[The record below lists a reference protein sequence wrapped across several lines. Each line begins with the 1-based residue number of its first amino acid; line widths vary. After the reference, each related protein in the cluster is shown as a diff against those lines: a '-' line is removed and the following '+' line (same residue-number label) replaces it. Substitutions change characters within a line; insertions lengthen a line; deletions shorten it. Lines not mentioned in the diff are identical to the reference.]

1 MCSKNYSKM
10 GRQFL
15 VTALLFIFGAAMLFA
30 QPGGRN
36 MKITAQGTVVD
47 SKTSE
52 PLIGVAVKVTSSDG
66 GTGTFGISDSDGNF
80 TFEVSPGK
88 YSLEFTYVGYKE
100 LHKDVQL
107 FPNRTKI
114 GTFKMKEDPRVLA
127 EVETIG
133 HSQRIK
139 QKGDTL
145 AYNADAYKVQDG
157 ASAEELVGKMPGIE
171 VTGDGVKAQ
180 GETVQKILVDGKEF
194 FDNDVKMALRSL
206 PAEVLESVNIFDKKS
221 DQAEFTGIDDGETV
235 KAMDLITKAYRR
247 NGVFGKV
254 FGGVG
259 NNFDFDNGYWNT
271 GFNINVFNGDRR
283 LTFQGMSNNVNERNF
298 SNDDMAAGGGMMGGR
313 QWGSNGVARTNGLGI
328 NYNDVFKDGKVE
340 TELSYFFNQGRTA
353 SADSSYTDNFE
364 RSLDDGTIIAPS
376 ARYSASSSLNHSMSH
391 RIGGRITIKP
401 SANDEIMIRPN
412 INFQSSDGNSLSA
425 SRSWNH
431 ALNEVS
437 IDGVP
442 QKLWDDVLSSNN
454 NIGTSESDSWNVR
467 TNILWRHR
475 LNKPGRT
482 FSTSVN
488 LGASGSDSEST
499 TIKDIF
505 TGGISRQDNQKNNNE
520 NNNSNIGGNI
530 QWTEP
535 LATGLNLS
543 LRYDVSFNRSKRE
556 TNIDMFND
564 ADFKQ
569 FKEHDIYNSNTYEQ
583 KNLRNSGEIG
593 LNYNYQKFRVNATA
607 RLQHSNLKGDQDYFL
622 LDANDANNRSFSTS
636 KNYVSFLPNIRIEYT
651 TAGGTQFRINYRS
664 NSNNPSIN
672 NLQESVNTT
681 NPLNYSTGN
690 KNLDQS
696 TSHNVNFNMIYT
708 NTETAQNFMIFGG
721 FNATQD
727 QISNQQLVNRTT
739 TPMEFS
745 KLNQAS
751 RELIGINSN
760 NRAVMDNL
768 TLAAGG
774 SFTRPINRDGYKSVF
789 LNFGYGFPFDLIMS
803 NVNLSVGGNYGLNPS
818 NQLYFLGNTD
828 KDGNY
833 VLTSVESKTR
843 SYSLNPRLHISSNIS
858 TDLNFNLMYAPT
870 FQWNDDSN
878 ANTQNRDYI
887 NHNLNASLNWTFWN
901 GFTTDQALNY
911 SRFGGPAQP
920 EAIEQWIWNASLGK
934 KFLKGNKAEI
944 KLQAYDILGS
954 NKGFSRSVGD
964 NSISSTYRNFMPR
977 YFLCTFTYK
986 ITAYRAAGKQATRT
1000 EDEGFGGGFP
1010 GGGFPGGGFPGGG
1023 GRGGF
1028 GGGGRP
1034 F

>member
-1 MCSKNYSKM
+1 MSCRSNW
-10 GRQFL
+10 GRKCVMALFFL
-15 VTALLFIFGAAMLFA
+15 VFGVTMMMA
-30 QPGGRN
+30 QPGRGN
-36 MKITAQGTVVD
+36 FKVLANGVVVD
-47 SKTSE
+47 SKTEE

-66 GTGTFGISDSDGNF
+66 GTGTFGISDSDGKF
-80 TFEVSPGK
+80 SFEVNRPGK
-88 YSLEFTYVGYKE
+88 YTLEFTYVGYKE
-100 LHKDVQL
+100 LHKDVNIM
-107 FPNRTKI
+107 PNRGKL
-114 GTFKMKEDPRVLA
+114 GTFKMKEDPKMLA

-171 VTGDGVKAQ
+171 VSSDGVKAQ

-221 DQAEFTGIDDGETV
+221 DQAEFTGVDDGETV
-235 KAMDLITKAYRR
+235 KAMDLITKSYRR

-254 FGGVG
+254 FGGIG
-259 NNFDFDNGYWNT
+259 NNFDWNNGYWNT
-271 GFNINVFNGDRR
+271 GFNLNVFNGDRR

-298 SNDDMAAGGGMMGGR
+298 SNDDMAAGGGMMMGR
-313 QWGSNGVARTNGLGI
+313 QWGAQGVARTNGFGV
-328 NYNDVFKDGKVE
+328 NYSDSFKGGKIA
-340 TELSYFFNQGRTA
+340 TELSYFFNQGRTV

-364 RSLDDGTIIAPS
+364 RTMENGTKIDPS
-376 ARYSASSSLNHSMSH
+376 SRYSASSSLNHSMSH

-401 SANDEIMIRPN
+401 SANDEIMIRPSL
-412 INFQSSDGNSLSA
+412 NFQSSDGNNMSE
-425 SRSWNH
+425 SRSWNY
-431 ALNEVS
+431 ALDKVS

-442 QKLWDDVLSSNN
+442 QAMWDSVLSRNN

-467 TNILWRHR
+467 ANVLWRHR
-475 LNKPGRT
+475 LTKPGRT
-482 FSTSVN
+482 FSMSVN
-488 LGASGSDSEST
+488 TGASGSKSEST
-499 TIKDIF
+499 TIKDII
-505 TGGISRQDNQKNNNE
+505 TGLTERHDNQMNKND
-520 NNNSNIGGNI
+520 NNNSSIGGNL

-535 LATGLNLS
+535 LAKGLNLS
-543 LRYDVSFNRSKRE
+543 LRYDINFNRSERE
-556 TNIDMFND
+556 SNIDMYND
-564 ADFKQ
+564 KDFKS
-569 FKEHDIYNSNTYEQ
+569 FLEHDKYNSNTYTQ
-583 KNLRNSGEIG
+583 KNLRNSGEVG
-593 LNYNYQKFRVNATA
+593 LSYNYQKLRINATT
-607 RLQHSNLKGDQDYFL
+607 RFENSKLDGEQDYFL
-622 LDANDANNRSFSTS
+622 LSANDANNRSFKTS
-636 KNYVSFLPNIRIEYT
+636 KSYFSVLPNVRIEYT
-651 TAGGTQFRINYRS
+651 TKGGTQFRVNYRS

-721 FNATQD
+721 FNTTQN

-739 TPMEFS
+739 SPMAFA
-745 KLNQAS
+745 KLNAEA
-751 RELIGINSN
+751 RELLGINADN
-760 NRAVMDNL
+760 KAVMDNL
-768 TLAAGG
+768 SLAAGG
-774 SFTRPINRDGYKSVF
+774 SFTRPVNRDGYKSLFV
-789 LNFGYGFPFDLIMS
+789 NFGYGFPFDLIMS
-803 NVNLSVGGNYGLNPS
+803 NVNISVGGNYGINPS

-828 KDGNY
+828 QQGNY
-833 VLTSVESKTR
+833 MITSVESKTR
-843 SYSLNPRLHISSNIS
+843 SFSLNPRLHISSNIS
-858 TDLNFNLMYAPT
+858 PDLNFNIMYMPS
-870 FQWNDDSN
+870 FQWIDDTQ

-901 GFTTDQALNY
+901 GFTTDQAVNY

-920 EAIEQWIWNASLGK
+920 EAIEQVIWNASLGK

-964 NSISSTYRNFMPR
+964 NSISQSYRNFMPR

-986 ITAYRAAGKQATRT
+986 ITAYRASGKRATNT
-1000 EDEGFGGGFP
+1000 EEGPGFPGGFP
-1010 GGGFPGGGFPGGG
+1010 GGGFPGGG
-1023 GRGGF
+1023 RGF
-1028 GGGGRP
+1028 GGPGR

>member
-1 MCSKNYSKM
+1 MKSSRNWGLKCVM
-10 GRQFL
+10 
-15 VTALLFIFGAAMLFA
+15 ALLFIAMSVTMMLA
-30 QPGGRN
+30 QPGRGGFKVAVN
-36 MKITAQGTVVD
+36 GVVVD
-47 SKTSE
+47 SKTEE

-66 GTGTFGISDSDGNF
+66 GTGTFGISDSDGKF
-80 TFEVSPGK
+80 SFEVNRPGK

-100 LHKDVQL
+100 LHKDVNIM
-107 FPNRTKI
+107 PNRAKL
-114 GTFKMKEDPRVLA
+114 GTFKMKEDPKMLA

-171 VTGDGVKAQ
+171 VTGEGVKAQ

-221 DQAEFTGIDDGETV
+221 DQAEFTGVDDGETV
-235 KAMDLITKAYRR
+235 KAMDLITKSYRR

-254 FGGVG
+254 FGGIG
-259 NNFDFDNGYWNT
+259 NNFDWNQGYWNT
-271 GFNINVFNGDRR
+271 GFNLNIFNGDRR
-283 LTFQGMSNNVNERNF
+283 ITLQGMSNNVNERNF
-298 SNDDMAAGGGMMGGR
+298 SNDDMAAMGGMMGGR
-313 QWGSNGVARTNGLGI
+313 QWGATGVARTNGLGM
-328 NYNDVFKDGKVE
+328 NFSDSYKQGKVNVE
-340 TELSYFFNQGRTA
+340 MSYFFNQGRTV

-364 RSLDDGTIIAPS
+364 RTLADGTKIDPS

-391 RIGGRITIKP
+391 RIGGRITFRPTAK
-401 SANDEIMIRPN
+401 DEIMIRPSL
-412 INFQSSDGNSLSA
+412 NFQNSDGNNSSE
-425 SRSWNH
+425 SRSWNY
-431 ALNEVS
+431 ALDRVN

-442 QKLWDDVLSSNN
+442 QALWDSVLSRSSNN
-454 NIGTSESDSWNVR
+454 GESVSDSWNVR
-467 TNILWRHR
+467 ANMLWRHR
-475 LNKPGRT
+475 LEKPGRT
-482 FSTSVN
+482 FSASVN
-488 LGASGSDSEST
+488 VGASGSDSESK

-505 TGGISRQDNQKNNNE
+505 TGGVSRLDNQKNNNQ
-520 NNNSNIGGNI
+520 NNNSNFGGNL

-535 LATGLNLS
+535 LAKGLNLS
-543 LRYDVSFNRSKRE
+543 LRYDISFNRSERE
-556 TNIDMFND
+556 SKIDMYDD
-564 ADFKQ
+564 ADFRKLL
-569 FKEHDIYNSNTYEQ
+569 EHDKYNSNTYTQ
-583 KNLRNSGEIG
+583 KNLRNSGEVG
-593 LNYNYQKFRVNATA
+593 LTYNYQKLRINATA

-622 LDANDANNRSFSTS
+622 LDASDANNRSFSTS
-636 KNYVSFLPNIRIEYT
+636 KNYVSLLPNVRIEYT
-651 TAGGTQFRINYRS
+651 TKGGTQFRINYRS
-664 NSNNPSIN
+664 NSSNPSIN

-739 TPMEFS
+739 SPMAFT
-745 KLNQAS
+745 KLNAEA
-751 RELIGINSN
+751 RELLGINGE
-760 NRAVMDNL
+760 NRAVMENL
-768 TLAAGG
+768 SLAAGG
-774 SFTRPINRDGYKSVF
+774 SFTRPVNRDGYKSVF

-803 NVNLSVGGNYGLNPS
+803 NVNLSIGGNYGINPS

-828 KDGNY
+828 KAGNY
-833 VLTSVESKTR
+833 MITSVESKTR

-858 TDLNFNLMYAPT
+858 TDLNFNLMYAPS
-870 FQWNDDSN
+870 FQWIDDTQ

-901 GFTTDQALNY
+901 GFTTDQAVNY

-920 EAIEQWIWNASLGK
+920 EAIEQVVWNASIGK

-944 KLQAYDILGS
+944 KLQAFDILGS

-964 NSISSTYRNFMPR
+964 NSISQTYRNFMPR

-986 ITAYRAAGKQATRT
+986 ITAYRASGKQSTRT
-1000 EDEGFGGGFP
+1000 EGDGPGFP
-1010 GGGFPGGGFPGGG
+1010 GGGFPGGGPGGFGG
-1023 GRGGF
+1023 GRGF
-1028 GGGGRP
+1028 GGGGR

>member
-1 MCSKNYSKM
+1 MSCRSNW
-10 GRQFL
+10 GRKCVMALFFL
-15 VTALLFIFGAAMLFA
+15 CLGVTMLMA
-30 QPGGRN
+30 QPGRGGWSV
-36 MKITAQGTVVD
+36 IASGTVLD
-47 SKTSE
+47 SKTDE
-52 PLIGVAVKVTSSDG
+52 PLVGVAVKVTSSDG
-66 GTGTFGISDSDGNF
+66 GTGTFGISDTDGKF
-80 TFEVSPGK
+80 SFEVKRPGK
-88 YSLEFTYVGYKE
+88 YTLEFSYVGYKE
-100 LHKDVQL
+100 LHKDVNIMPGRGKL
-107 FPNRTKI
+107 
-114 GTFKMKEDPRVLA
+114 GTFKLKEDPKMLA

-171 VTGDGVKAQ
+171 VTGEGVKAQ

-221 DQAEFTGIDDGETV
+221 DQAEFTGVDDGETV
-235 KAMDLITKAYRR
+235 KAMDLITKSYRR

-259 NNFDFDNGYWNT
+259 NNYDWNNGYWNT
-271 GFNINVFNGDRR
+271 GFNLNVFNGDRR
-283 LTFQGMSNNVNERNF
+283 ITFQGMSNNVNERNF
-298 SNDDMAAGGGMMGGR
+298 SNDDMASMGGMMGGR
-313 QWGSNGVARTNGLGI
+313 QWGATGVARTNGLGI
-328 NYNDVFKDGKVE
+328 NFSDAYKGGKVNVE
-340 TELSYFFNQGRTA
+340 MSYFFNQGRTV

-364 RSLDDGTIIAPS
+364 RTLDNGTKIDPS

-391 RIGGRITIKP
+391 RIGGRITFKP
-401 SANDEIMIRPN
+401 TANDEIMIRPSL
-412 INFQSSDGNSLSA
+412 NFQSSDGSNSSE

-431 ALNEVS
+431 ALDLVN

-442 QKLWDDVLSSNN
+442 QKLWDDVLSRSSNV
-454 NIGTSESDSWNVR
+454 GESESDSWNVR
-467 TNILWRHR
+467 ANMLWRHR
-475 LNKPGRT
+475 LEKPGRT
-482 FSTSVN
+482 FSASVN
-488 LGASGSDSEST
+488 VGASGSDSKSKT
-499 TIKDIF
+499 NKDIF
-505 TGGISRQDNQKNNNE
+505 TGGISRLDNQMNNNE
-520 NNNSNIGGNI
+520 NNNNNIGGNL

-535 LATGLNLS
+535 LAKGLNLS
-543 LRYDVSFNRSKRE
+543 LRYDISFNRSERE
-556 TNIDMFND
+556 TNIDMYKD
-564 ADFKQ
+564 KGFKQ
-569 FKEHDIYNSNTYEQ
+569 FLEHDKYNSNTYTQ
-583 KNLRNSGEIG
+583 KNLRNSGELG
-593 LNYNYQKFRVNATA
+593 LSYNYQKLRINATA
-607 RLQHSNLKGDQDYFL
+607 RLQHSNLKGEQDYFL
-622 LDANDANNRSFSTS
+622 LGANDANNRSFSTS
-636 KNYVSFLPNIRIEYT
+636 KNYVSILPNVRIEYT
-651 TAGGTQFRINYRS
+651 TKGGTQFRINYRS

-696 TSHNVNFNMIYT
+696 ISHNINFNMIYT

-721 FNATQD
+721 FNTTQD

-739 TPMEFS
+739 TPMEFA
-745 KLNQAS
+745 KLNAEA
-751 RELIGINSN
+751 RELLGINSDN
-760 NRAVMDNL
+760 KAVMDNL
-768 TLAAGG
+768 SLAAGG
-774 SFTRPINRDGYKSVF
+774 SFTRPVNRDGYKSVF

-803 NVNLSVGGNYGLNPS
+803 NVNISVGGNYGINPS

-828 KDGNY
+828 QHGNY
-833 VLTSVESKTR
+833 LITSVESKTR

-858 TDLNFNLMYAPT
+858 PDLNFNIMYMPS
-870 FQWNDDSN
+870 FQWIDDTQ

-901 GFTTDQALNY
+901 GFTTDQAVNY

-920 EAIEQWIWNASLGK
+920 EAIEQVIWNASLGK

-944 KLQAYDILGS
+944 KLQAFDILGS

-964 NSISSTYRNFMPR
+964 NSISQTYRNFMPR

-986 ITAYRAAGKQATRT
+986 ITAYKAGGKQSNRT
-1000 EDEGFGGGFP
+1000 EPEGPGFP
-1010 GGGFPGGGFPGGG
+1010 GGGFPGGGP
-1023 GRGGF
+1023 GRGGW
-1028 GGGGRP
+1028 GGGPGR

>member
-1 MCSKNYSKM
+1 MSCSISNL
-10 GRQFL
+10 GRKCVMALFFL
-15 VTALLFIFGAAMLFA
+15 CFGVTMLLA
-30 QPGGRN
+30 QPGRGGWSVIAN
-36 MKITAQGTVVD
+36 GTVVD
-47 SKTSE
+47 SKTEE
-52 PLIGVAVKVTSSDG
+52 PLVGVAVKVVSSDG
-66 GTGTFGISDSDGNF
+66 GTGTFGISDTDGKF
-80 TFEVSPGK
+80 SFEVKRPGK
-88 YSLEFTYVGYKE
+88 YTLEFSYVGYKE
-100 LHKDVQL
+100 FHKEVNIMPGRGKL
-107 FPNRTKI
+107 
-114 GTFKMKEDPRVLA
+114 GTFKLKEDPKMLA

-171 VTGDGVKAQ
+171 VTGEGVKAQ

-221 DQAEFTGIDDGETV
+221 DQAEFTGVDDGETV
-235 KAMDLITKAYRR
+235 KAMDLITKSYRR

-259 NNFDFDNGYWNT
+259 NNFDWNNGYWNT
-271 GFNINVFNGDRR
+271 GFNLNVFNGDRR
-283 LTFQGMSNNVNERNF
+283 ITLQGMSNNVNERNF
-298 SNDDMAAGGGMMGGR
+298 SNDDMASMGGMMGGR
-313 QWGSNGVARTNGLGI
+313 QWGATGVARTNGLGI
-328 NYNDVFKDGKVE
+328 NFSDAYKGGKVNVE
-340 TELSYFFNQGRTA
+340 MSYFFNQGRTV

-364 RSLDDGTIIAPS
+364 RTLDNGTKIDPS

-391 RIGGRITIKP
+391 RIGGRITFKP
-401 SANDEIMIRPN
+401 TANDEIMIRPSL
-412 INFQSSDGNSLSA
+412 NFQSSDGNNSSE

-431 ALNEVS
+431 ALDLVN

-442 QKLWDDVLSSNN
+442 QKLWDDVLSRSSNV
-454 NIGTSESDSWNVR
+454 GESESDSWNVR
-467 TNILWRHR
+467 ANMLWRHR
-475 LNKPGRT
+475 LEKPGRT
-482 FSTSVN
+482 FSASVN
-488 LGASGSDSEST
+488 VGASGSDSKSKT
-499 TIKDIF
+499 VKDIF
-505 TGGISRQDNQKNNNE
+505 TGGISRLDNQMNNNE
-520 NNNSNIGGNI
+520 NNNNNIGGNL

-535 LATGLNLS
+535 LAKGLNLS
-543 LRYDVSFNRSKRE
+543 LRYDVSFNRSERE
-556 TNIDMFND
+556 TNIDMYKD
-564 ADFKQ
+564 KDFKQ
-569 FKEHDIYNSNTYEQ
+569 FLEHDKYNSNTYTQ
-583 KNLRNSGEIG
+583 KNLRNSGELG
-593 LNYNYQKFRVNATA
+593 LSYNYQKLRINATA
-607 RLQHSNLKGDQDYFL
+607 RLQHSNLKGEQDYFL
-622 LDANDANNRSFSTS
+622 LGANDANNRSFSTS
-636 KNYVSFLPNIRIEYT
+636 KNYVSILPNVRIEYT
-651 TAGGTQFRINYRS
+651 TKGGTQFRINYRS

-739 TPMEFS
+739 TPMEFA
-745 KLNQAS
+745 KLNAEA
-751 RELIGINSN
+751 RELLGINSDN
-760 NRAVMDNL
+760 KAVMDNL
-768 TLAAGG
+768 SLAAGG

-803 NVNLSVGGNYGLNPS
+803 NVNISVGGNYGINPS

-828 KDGNY
+828 QHGNY
-833 VLTSVESKTR
+833 LITSVESKTR

-858 TDLNFNLMYAPT
+858 PDLNFNIMYAPT
-870 FQWNDDSN
+870 FQWIDDTQ

-901 GFTTDQALNY
+901 GFTTDQAVNY

-920 EAIEQWIWNASLGK
+920 EAIEQVIWNASLGK

-944 KLQAYDILGS
+944 KLQAFDILGS

-964 NSISSTYRNFMPR
+964 NSISQTYRNFMPR

-986 ITAYRAAGKQATRT
+986 ITAYRASGKRATST
-1000 EDEGFGGGFP
+1000 EEGPGFP
-1010 GGGFPGGGFPGGG
+1010 GGGFPGGGP
-1023 GRGGF
+1023 GRGGW
-1028 GGGGRP
+1028 GGGPGR